1 MTPRPRVRS
10 TLENSRKGCGGRAT
24 GSASSGGA
32 FDEVAL
38 RSRIEALGLEA
49 ARPDLWEDHERAEKL
64 LREKSSL
71 ERDVAQIDRLAEM
84 LDDVEILL
92 ELADEADD
100 ASTRKEAAEKL
111 AEAEEEL
118 AETELR
124 CLLGGEHDASNAIVS
139 INSGAGGTDAADWAE
154 MLLRMYLR
162 WAERH
167 HFESEILDIQAGEE
181 AGLRSVTATLSGAYA
196 YGYLKTEE
204 GVHRLVRISPF
215 DAQHRRHTAF
225 ASVSVFPELDDS
237 IEIDLDEKDLRV
249 DTYRA
254 SGAGGQHV
262 NKTDSAVR
270 LTHEPTGIVVQCQ
283 SERSQHKNRAQAL
296 KVMRARLYERARREQ
311 EQKLAEMRGEQ
322 AEIGFGSQIRSYTL
336 HPAQRVKDHRTSAEA
351 GNAEGVLDG
360 DLDRFIRATLL
371 WSSASSRDPK

>member
-1 MTPRPRVRS
+1 
-10 TLENSRKGCGGRAT
+10 
-24 GSASSGGA
+24 
-32 FDEVAL
+32 L
-38 RSRIEALGLEA
+38 RSRIEALELDA
-49 ARPDLWEDHERAEKL
+49 ARPDLWEDRERAEKL

-71 ERDVAQIDRLAEM
+71 ERDVGQIDRLAEM
-84 LDDVEILL
+84 LDDAEVLL

-100 ASTRKEAAEKL
+100 ASTRTEAAAKL

-118 AETELR
+118 AEAELR

-162 WAERH
+162 WAERRQ
-167 HFESEILDIQAGEE
+167 FKSEILDIQSGEE

-270 LTHEPTGIVVQCQ
+270 MTHGPTGIVVQCQ
-283 SERSQHKNRAQAL
+283 SERSQHKNRAQAM
-296 KVMRARLYERARREQ
+296 KVLRARLYEHARREQ

-371 WSSASSRDPK
+371 WNSASSRVPNE